1 MTPFLRKSIL
11 TAHITVSVG
20 WLGAVAAFLAL
31 ALAGLRSQDVQMVHV
46 AYPAMERI
54 AQFVIVPLA
63 FAALLSGIIQSLS
76 TPWGLFR
83 HTWVQVKL
91 LLTIF
96 ATVVLLKKMSLID
109 YAAHLAGSLTSSI
122 NADFHFARMQLVVHA
137 AGGMLVLL
145 AITILSVFK
154 PWGLTSY
161 GQRKL
166 QERSATL
173 QLQSVNAAV
182 PMRINT
188 VLAILGVLVVIAI
201 ALHLAGHP
209 LHHTH

>member
-1 MTPFLRKSIL
+1 MTSIFRKSIL
-11 TAHITVSVG
+11 TAHITFSVG

-31 ALAGLRSQDVQMVHV
+31 ALAGLRSQDVQIVPV
-46 AYPAMERI
+46 AYPAMEQVAR
-54 AQFVIVPLA
+54 FVIVPLA

-83 HTWVQVKL
+83 HTWILVKL

-96 ATVVLLKKMSLID
+96 STLVLLKKMSLIH
-109 YAAHLAGSLTSSI
+109 YAAHLAGSLTSFL
-122 NADFHFARMQLVVHA
+122 NADFHFAGIQLVIHA
-137 AGGMLVLL
+137 AGGMLVLF

-154 PWGLTSY
+154 PWGLTRY

-166 QERSATL
+166 QERSTTP
-173 QLQSVNAAV
+173 QPQYKNASE
-182 PMRINT
+182 PMRINI
-188 VLAILGVLVVIAI
+188 VLAILGTLVVVAI

-209 LHHTH
+209 FHHTH